1 MGFIM
6 TILRKI
12 LRQQNLIILS
22 FDEVL
27 KKGIKVMDT
36 TAFTLSQE
44 NKLPIIVFDINT
56 SNNLYKVVKGEKI
69 GTRVN
74 S

>member
-1 MGFIM
+1 MEFTMMIQK
-6 TILRKI
+6 KI
-12 LRQQNLIILS
+12 LRTKFENLS

-36 TAFTLSQE
+36 TFTLSQE

-56 SNNLYKVVKGEKI
+56 LIIYIKW
-69 GTRVN
+69 
-74 S
+74 